1 MLEQD
6 KLVILE
12 CDRLWVNKEKEFLP
26 TLHANGD
33 GTFRTDSDKVINLR
47 EKCACGFRAGQ
58 KDFER
63 SRKVVNPMVYYL
75 KRGVISDRT

>member
-12 CDRLWVNKEKEFLP
+12 CDRLWVNKEKEFLL

-47 EKCACGFRAGQ
+47 EKMYMWVPGGA
-58 KDFER
+58 ER
-63 SRKVVNPMVYYL
+63 F
-75 KRGVISDRT
+75 

>member
-47 EKCACGFRAGQ
+47 EKMCMWVPGGA
-58 KDFER
+58 ER
-63 SRKVVNPMVYYL
+63 F
-75 KRGVISDRT
+75 